1 LIQVKATLACAPLE
15 KAKASE
21 DRMRN
26 TGELLYLL
34 MVIGVFT
41 IFAIVLAWVE
51 RTWQP
56 GKQDQEQRSL
66 PRAAE

>member
-1 LIQVKATLACAPLE
+1 
-15 KAKASE
+15 
-21 DRMRN
+21 MRS

-34 MVIGVFT
+34 MVIGAFS

-56 GKQDQEQRSL
+56 AKQAEPATLL
-66 PRAAE
+66 PHAAE